1 MVDWLQQLDDL
12 AARYFG
18 ISALTADK
26 ILWSIAVGLAYLL
39 VRKASVH
46 VLTRRLEDNAR
57 RYIAVKT
64 VNYLLGI
71 VVVLALLRIWLGG
84 ITGLAAS
91 IGLISAGIAIA
102 LHAPLTNFAGWIFLT
117 IRRPFTVG
125 DRIQIG
131 EHAGDVIDLRLFA
144 FSLVE
149 IGNWVDA
156 DQSTGRILHIPNGKV
171 FQETVANFTQGF
183 NFIWDEIPVT
193 VTFESDWRKAKEL
206 LTEISHR
213 HASLTSEDA
222 ARQVRKAASQYMIRY
237 EHLTPIVWTSVAD
250 IGVTL
255 TIRFLTDPR
264 RRRSAEAAIW
274 EEILDTLAK
283 HDDIDFAYP
292 TQRFYNNVA
301 EGKPGARALPL
312 DTRNKS

>member
-1 MVDWLQQLDDL
+1 LLFL
-12 AARYFG
+12 LLRRAA
-18 ISALTADK
+18 
-26 ILWSIAVGLAYLL
+26 
-39 VRKASVH
+39 VH
-46 VLTRRLEDNAR
+46 VLSRRLEDTAR
-57 RYIAVKT
+57 QYIAVKT

-71 VVVLALLRIWLGG
+71 LAVLALLRIWLGG
-84 ITGLAAS
+84 VTGLAAS
-91 IGLISAGIAIA
+91 IGIISAGIAIA

-117 IRRPFTVG
+117 VRRPFTVG

-156 DQSTGRILHIPNGKV
+156 DQSTGRILHIPNGKI
-171 FQETVANFTQGF
+171 FTETVANYTQGF

-206 LTEISHR
+206 LTEISKK
-213 HASLTSEDA
+213 HAVLTSDEA
-222 ARQVRKAASQYMIRY
+222 ARQVREAASTYLIKY

-255 TIRFLTDPR
+255 TIRFLSDPR

-274 EEILDTLAK
+274 EEILDAFSAA
-283 HDDIDFAYP
+283 DDIDFAYP
-292 TQRFYNNVA
+292 TQRFYDNVT
-301 EGKPGARALPL
+301 EGKPEARAPS
-312 DTRNKS
+312 K

>member
-1 MVDWLQQLDDL
+1 MVDWFQRFDDL
-12 AARYFG
+12 AAGYLG
-18 ISALTADK
+18 MSVLTVDK
-26 ILWSIAVGLAYLL
+26 ILWSLAVGLAYLL
-39 VRKASVH
+39 VRRASVH

-206 LTEISHR
+206 LTEISQR

-222 ARQVRKAASQYMIRY
+222 AHQVRKAASQYMIRY

-274 EEILDTLAK
+274 EEILDTFAK
-283 HDDIDFAYP
+283 NDDIDFAYP

-312 DTRNKS
+312 DTQNKS

>member
-1 MVDWLQQLDDL
+1 
-12 AARYFG
+12 
-18 ISALTADK
+18 
-26 ILWSIAVGLAYLL
+26 
-39 VRKASVH
+39 
-46 VLTRRLEDNAR
+46 VLSRRLEDTAR
-57 RYIAVKT
+57 QYIAVKT

-71 VVVLALLRIWLGG
+71 LAVLALLRIWLGG
-84 ITGLAAS
+84 VTGLAAS
-91 IGLISAGIAIA
+91 IGIISAGIAIA

-117 IRRPFTVG
+117 VRRPFTVG

-171 FQETVANFTQGF
+171 FTETVANYTQGF

-206 LTEISHR
+206 LTEISKK
-213 HASLTSEDA
+213 HAVLTSDEA
-222 ARQVRKAASQYMIRY
+222 ARQVREAASTYLIKY

-255 TIRFLTDPR
+255 TIRFLSDPR

-274 EEILDTLAK
+274 EEILDAFSAA
-283 HDDIDFAYP
+283 DDIDFAYP
-292 TQRFYNNVA
+292 TQRFYDNVT
-301 EGKPGARALPL
+301 EGKSGARA
-312 DTRNKS
+312 